1 MQIKIIYFEKN
12 FNLKVFYLLKN
23 ILYENEIILL
33 SGGKSIKKILKS
45 IKKKI
50 FIPQKKTIILSDERL
65 YKNNNDNR
73 TNYANLKKNFFKF
86 FSFKKLKFIYF
97 LLGSNNCILVK
108 NFQKKIE
115 NIVPNIALLSLGNDG
130 HICSIFTKSKKLYC
144 SSYLDIVKPIN
155 RTKRVTLNMK
165 FLKNIDQILLIVSG
179 KQKGVIF
186 NKILSK
192 KKTLFPFT
200 KFNKISFILDKG
212 AYREIKIVN
221 KFKLKIIDNN

>member
-12 FNLKVFYLLKN
+12 FNLKVFHLLKN

-45 IKKKI
+45 KKKKF

-73 TNYANLKKNFFKF
+73 TNYINLKKNFFKI

-97 LLGSNNCILVK
+97 LLGGNNCLLVK
-108 NFQKKIE
+108 NFLKKVK
-115 NIVPNIALLSLGNDG
+115 NIVPDIALLSLGNDG
-130 HICSIFTKSKKLYC
+130 HICSIFSNSKKLYF
-144 SSYLDIVKPIN
+144 SSYLDIVKPKN

-165 FLKNIDQILLIVSG
+165 FLKNIDQIFLIVNG

-200 KFNKISFILDKG
+200 KFNKINFILDKD
-212 AYREIKIVN
+212 AYREIKIAN
-221 KFKLKIIDNN
+221 RSKLKIIDYN